1 MSVPRTGEFLGES
14 SGDPRCVPCHLG
26 GGILLKA
33 RAASAFM
40 SGLQRHDSGL
50 LLVLSSDEIEQIEAM
65 AARLGLNGLT
75 DDSVG
80 AVIGRPVRIAVLDAS
95 LLARQ
100 FWLMLTVVSPG
111 WELVAVSDS
120 VEDLSAQLKV
130 VHPRGAD
137 VVLANPTGL
146 CANCLLTCQA
156 TPETCPLISKQDLL
170 AQLPPVLLHLRA
182 GDLQLACRAMAAG
195 VRGFQ
200 LHRSG
205 LMALRDAVLAL
216 TRGGIWID
224 PELSH
229 DLASVLPVSPG
240 SIQVSKERHIVSLL
254 SKREQEVLLCLE
266 RGLTIGKAAEQLVL
280 SENTVKTHL
289 KRIYEKLDVHNQ
301 RDAISV
307 ARLAGAL

>member
-1 MSVPRTGEFLGES
+1 MANVP
-14 SGDPRCVPCHLG
+14 VPM
-26 GGILLKA
+26 ITT
-33 RAASAFM
+33 AAPAFM
-40 SGLQRHDSGL
+40 SGLQRREDGL
-50 LLVLSSDEIEQIEAM
+50 LLQLSSAEIAQIETL

-100 FWLMLTVVSPG
+100 FWLMLTVLAPS
-111 WELVAVSDS
+111 WELVAAGES
-120 VEDLSAQLKV
+120 VEDLLTQLAEAG
-130 VHPRGAD
+130 HGGAD

-146 CANCLLTCQA
+146 CSSCQFTCQA
-156 TPETCPLISKQDLL
+156 TPETCPLIGKQQLL
-170 AQLPPVLLHLRA
+170 SQLPPVLLHLRE
-182 GDLQLACRAMAAG
+182 GDVQLACRAMAAG

-216 TRGGIWID
+216 ARGGIWVD

-229 DLASVLPVSPG
+229 DLAAILPTPPG
-240 SIQVSKERHIVSLL
+240 SSSVAQEQQLATLL
-254 SKREQEVLLCLE
+254 SKREQEVLLAVE
-266 RGLTIGKAAEQLVL
+266 RGASVAGAAEQLVL

-289 KRIYEKLDVHNQ
+289 RRIYEKLDVHNH

-307 ARLAGAL
+307 ARLTGLLHM